1 MENHLMDENRTIY
14 PFPMGMHV
22 LVVDD
27 DQFCLKVLENMLRKC
42 EYRVTTTTQSTEALE
57 MLRENRNKF
66 DLIITNVNMPHMDG
80 FKLLE
85 IVGLEMDIPVIL
97 LSEYSDK
104 EQVKKGVIHGACD
117 YLIKP
122 PRIEV
127 LQNIWQHVVRRKIN
141 CKDQNKSPN
150 EEKSCNIDRE
160 GSQGISLENNVDHDK
175 ILGQKR
181 KEPSEEEEE
190 DEEDNEKETVE
201 ASTKKRPRL
210 NWNTNLHT
218 KFLVAVN
225 QLGVNKAVPKK
236 ILHLMNVEGLTRENI
251 ASHLQKYRLAL
262 KKETQQ
268 ASTILAFGRS
278 NPHMQMSSIDTYGD
292 FSTSSVSGR
301 ILNTTQP
308 LNALGGNFCNLNSP
322 SGLNWREI
330 SSSTLIQPVQSQ
342 NINSSIKTLGNIQ
355 LPKFSTNQSSSL
367 SHGIPKS
374 NELNQFK
381 QCNCTTSIRQFNPIS
396 GLSEFMGSSDFHDN
410 SSPSGEVLYND
421 KQPHNSL
428 NFSSSAYHTDN
439 NLVDFS
445 STSDVAIPL
454 EDAKRRKLHCQLNED
469 PSSLGHSL
477 DQNNTVCSKRINAS
491 LVVQSNEAT
500 PLITHSAEVE
510 KFYFEERIM
519 SNDAYIS
526 QRTMPQEEPVE
537 EDIFGSLDDINN
549 GRI

>member
-1 MENHLMDENRTIY
+1 
-14 PFPMGMHV
+14 
-22 LVVDD
+22 
-27 DQFCLKVLENMLRKC
+27 
-42 EYRVTTTTQSTEALE
+42 TTTTQSTKALE

-85 IVGLEMDIPVIL
+85 IVGLEMDIPVIVM

-104 EQVKKGVIHGACD
+104 ERVKKGVIHGACD

-127 LQNIWQHVVRRKIN
+127 LQNIWQHVVR
-141 CKDQNKSPN
+141 
-150 EEKSCNIDRE
+150 
-160 GSQGISLENNVDHDK
+160 
-175 ILGQKR
+175 
-181 KEPSEEEEE
+181 
-190 DEEDNEKETVE
+190 
-201 ASTKKRPRL
+201 KKRPRL

-225 QLGVNKAVPKK
+225 QLGVKEAVPKK
-236 ILHLMNVEGLTRENI
+236 ILYLMNVEGLTRENI

-268 ASTILAFGRS
+268 ASTIVAFGRS

-308 LNALGGNFCNLNSP
+308 LNASGGNFCNLNCP

-381 QCNCTTSIRQFNPIS
+381 QCNYTTSIRQFNPIS
-396 GLSEFMGSSDFHDN
+396 GLSEFMVSSGFHDN

-428 NFSSSAYHTDN
+428 NFSSSAYHTGN

-454 EDAKRRKLHCQLNED
+454 ENAKRRKLHCQLNED
-469 PSSLGHSL
+469 PSSLRHSL

-500 PLITHSAEVE
+500 PLITHSTEVE

-549 GRI
+549 DRI